1 MPVPATAIRLRSVS
15 KFYKLYDSKRDRM
28 REAFDLRRRKRHRE
42 FYALRD
48 INLEVNKGEIL
59 GVVGRNG
66 AGKSTLLKILSGV
79 IPANN
84 GRVEVNGRVSALLEL
99 GSGLNPNLDG
109 IQNIYFGGIMMGFS
123 REQMKKRLD
132 EIVAFAGIGEFIH
145 QPMRTY
151 SSGMRARLGFALA
164 VNVDPEIL
172 IVDEVLAV
180 GDELFRRKCY
190 AKMESIMAA
199 GCTVLLVSH
208 NSNTINEF
216 CHRAILL
223 DGGEL
228 LLHGS
233 PKTVSMYYLRLMNA
247 SAENAASVRKEILK
261 LNQDAARKNI
271 LSCRG
276 EAAGKNGPDAGDSA
290 QRLVPFLIPELIP
303 KSTVIQKNHDV
314 TIDDIRLLTQS
325 GERVN
330 VLVMGEEYHL
340 SFQVRF
346 DLDARDVSFGVAIKT
361 EKGVKLCNCN
371 LNGECIPLIESGK
384 QPTVH
389 FFFTC
394 NLMPGNYFVTL
405 NASAAFSGQ
414 RQVLIQIQDALV
426 FKVQT
431 DKNQINIGGLV
442 YCNQFLETEIT

>member
-1 MPVPATAIRLRSVS
+1 MPVPAAAIRLQNVS
-15 KFYKLYDSKRDRM
+15 KFYKLYDCKHDRF
-28 REAFDLRRRKRHRE
+28 REAFDPRRRKRHRE

-48 INLEVNKGEIL
+48 IDLDVKGGEIL
-59 GVVGRNG
+59 GIVGRNG

-79 IPANN
+79 IPANA
-84 GRVEVNGRVSALLEL
+84 GRVEINGRVSALLEL

-109 IQNIYFGGIMMGFS
+109 IQNIFFGGIMMGFS
-123 REQMKKRLD
+123 REEMKRRLD
-132 EIVAFAGIGEFIH
+132 DIVAFAGIGEFIR

-151 SSGMRARLGFALA
+151 STGMRARLGFALA
-164 VNVDPEIL
+164 VNVSPDIL

-228 LLHGS
+228 LLDGP
-233 PKTVSMYYLRLMNA
+233 PKTVSMNYLRLMNA
-247 SAENAASVRKEILK
+247 SAENAAAVRKEIRQ
-261 LNQDAARKNI
+261 LNRDEARKNT

-276 EAAGKNGPDAGDSA
+276 GTAAGRNEPDADGSA
-290 QRLVPFLIPELIP
+290 RRPVPFFIPELIP
-303 KSTVIQKNHDV
+303 KSTLIQKNHDV
-314 TIDDIRLLTQS
+314 SIDDIQLLTQS

-340 SFQVRF
+340 VFKVRF
-346 DLDARDVSFGVAIKT
+346 GVDAVEAGFGVAIKSQ
-361 EKGVKLCNCN
+361 KGVNLCNGN
-371 LNGECIPLIESGK
+371 LNGRLIPRVGK
-384 QPTVH
+384 GQPVTAH
-389 FFFTC
+389 FHFSC
-394 NLMPGNYFVTL
+394 AMLPGNYFATL
-405 NASAAFSGQ
+405 NVSANISGE
-414 RQVLIQIQDALV
+414 RAILIQIQDALV
-426 FKVQT
+426 FKVLSGRKM
-431 DKNQINIGGLV
+431 DDIGGLI
-442 YCNQFLETEIT
+442 YCGQSLEVE